1 MTPKWPLRRWQE
13 VMPEAEII
21 GNASLLESVE
31 GFFVD
36 SRKPVPA
43 GMFVPL
49 KGERAD
55 GHQFFAQVWDTGTK
69 ATFCERDQWEFIR
82 PSFEQRTGLVV
93 VVVEKVLSALS
104 AMAGAHLES
113 FPGTVRVG
121 ITGSNGKTTTK
132 ELMAAALGAHGPTYF
147 SEGNYNSE
155 IGLPLMALKMG
166 AGNSFAVF
174 EMGINH
180 QGEMDS
186 LAAIV
191 QPLLSLIT
199 NIGTAHIGIIGSQH
213 EIALEKKK
221 IFSLSGSVA
230 LAVLPAADPYLEVL
244 REGFDGRVHL
254 FGSSLPGYRLTED
267 RGLGGSSFEWNGTEY
282 QSSLPG
288 RHNRENVLAVLVA
301 LEALGLDPSKSRL
314 AIAQVKA
321 AFGRGQYFQGRID
334 LYLDCYNANLDSMLG
349 LFDLVRGLSPAGRTV
364 MVLGTMKELGAQ
376 AVSFHRRLGE
386 AAATLRVEAL
396 YFFGDEA
403 QEAFQATVDSNFP
416 GHVFWTADFSQL
428 EEALL
433 DFVEDGD
440 LVVLKGS
447 RGVAL
452 ERLQAKLM
460 RAKEATH
467 HVL

>member
-1 MTPKWPLRRWQE
+1 MSPLWPLSRWQE
-13 VMPEAEII
+13 VLNEAEIF
-21 GNASLLESVE
+21 GDTSLLETIR

-36 SRKPVPA
+36 SREPIA
-43 GMFVPL
+43 DGMFIPL
-49 KGERAD
+49 KGERVD
-55 GHQFFAQVWDTGTK
+55 GHQFLDQVWDAGVR
-69 ATFCERDQWEFIR
+69 ATFCARDQWESHR
-82 PSFEQRTGLVV
+82 ARFEQRSGLVV
-93 VVVEKVLSALS
+93 VVVEKVLASLSAL
-104 AMAGAHLES
+104 AAAHLES

-132 ELMAAALGAHGPTYF
+132 ELMAAALSAHGPTYF

-166 AGNSFAVF
+166 SGNSFAVF

-180 QGEMDS
+180 QGEMDA

-221 IFSLSGSVA
+221 IFSVSGSVA

-244 REGFDGRVHL
+244 REGFDGQVHL
-254 FGSSLPGYRLTED
+254 FGTSLPGYRLIED
-267 RGLGGSSFEWNGTEY
+267 RGLGGSSFEWSGAEY
-282 QSSLPG
+282 HTSLPG
-288 RHNRENVLAVLVA
+288 QHNRENVVAVLVA
-301 LEALGLDPSKSRL
+301 LEALGLDPRKSRQ
-314 AIAQVKA
+314 AIGQVQA
-321 AFGRGQYFQGRID
+321 GFGRGQLLRGRID
-334 LYLDCYNANLDSMLG
+334 LFLDCYNANLDSMLG
-349 LFDLVRGLSPAGRTV
+349 LFDLMKSLTPTNRTV
-364 MVLGTMKELGAQ
+364 LVLGTMKELGAQ
-376 AVSFHRRLGE
+376 TESFHRRLGE
-386 AAATLRVEAL
+386 AASMLQVEAL

-403 QEAFQATVDSNFP
+403 QEAFQAAVEGEFS

-452 ERLQAKLM
+452 ERLQDKLM
-460 RAKEATH
+460 HAKEATH